1 MARELHIRKH
11 RHGMT
16 LVELLV
22 VIGIMTLLMAVS
34 IPMIRPAFQD
44 RYVREAGRQVNAFFS
59 SAQSR
64 AAELGRPVAVW
75 IERVDASELGSR
87 HATRLYLAD
96 VAPSFTGATLSSR
109 AIVAPIGVTKGTLNF
124 VMNDPVDPTITDPD
138 NLTPN
143 ILTTLLAQ
151 GERFTIRFDH
161 KGFVYNGQRTGPTT
175 WVVDIP
181 LGVPAGAEAGGRG
194 LTFELTRGP
203 SRSAAAP
210 LTLPGDS
217 VIDLS
222 VSGMGTTG
230 NEFDSVTVAP
240 WTESPVIVSF
250 APSGR
255 VEYVYMAGTAMRPF
269 APIHFLIGRKS
280 RVVNPFTTSVAN
292 PVTANLADP
301 ACLWITISERT
312 GTVLSSDNSDTSQL
326 PPATLVP
333 ARIGA
338 ARELARMSRQKGG
351 R

>member
-96 VAPSFTGATLSSR
+96 VAPSFTGATLDSR
-109 AIVAPIGVTKGTLNF
+109 ATVSSAGIINF
-124 VMNDPVDPTITDPD
+124 SAVDQQV
-138 NLTPN
+138 
-143 ILTTLLAQ
+143 LTTLLAL
-151 GERFTIRFDH
+151 GERFTIKFDH
-161 KGFVYNGQRTGPTT
+161 KGFLYHGKRSGPLV
-175 WVVDIP
+175 WEILVP
-181 LGVPAGAEAGGRG
+181 LGVPAGAEAGGPG
-194 LTFELTRGP
+194 LTYELTRGP
-203 SRSAAAP
+203 SRSTAAP
-210 LTLPGDS
+210 LALPGDS

-222 VSGMGTTG
+222 VSGIGPTG

-280 RVVNPFTTSVAN
+280 RVVNPFTSSVAN

-312 GTVLSSDNSDTSQL
+312 GTVLSSDNADTSQL
-326 PPATLVP
+326 PPVATVP
-333 ARIGA
+333 VRIGA